1 MDKPTRRESGDAPLP
16 VARKG
21 PLDARVAVPGSKS
34 VTNRALLVAA
44 LARGESRIGNALE
57 SDDTRAMR
65 RALAALGV
73 AVGDAPDGSIRVAG
87 SGGPFPAKTAAL
99 DVENAGTA
107 MRFLASAL
115 ALGGDDADYVLDGN
129 ARMRE
134 RPIGDLVHALRATG
148 ARVDYAGRDGFPPLR
163 IRGGAFRVPSVRLKG
178 DVSSQFV
185 SSILLAAPASG
196 RAIEVAVENG
206 ELASP
211 SYVDLTLSVMAAFG
225 APAESAGK
233 AAWRVPAGRGYV
245 GRDYRVEGDWSAA
258 SYFLAAPAIAGGRIA
273 VTGLDARSVQGDA
286 RFADLLREMGLRV
299 ERGDDAVTVER
310 TGSVTAID
318 ADLHDMPDVAMT
330 LAAVAAFARGTTR
343 VRGVP
348 NLRVKESDRI
358 AATCAELRRLGI
370 RATERD
376 DGFEI
381 EGGAPHGAEIE
392 TYDDHRIA
400 MSFALVGLA
409 TDGVAIRDPR
419 CVGKTFPDFFER
431 LGGLAEAKTPRGAA

>member
-1 MDKPTRRESGDAPLP
+1 MARPSPIESGSAPRP
-16 VARKG
+16 IRKTG

-44 LARGESRIGNALE
+44 LAHGESRLSNALE

-73 AVGDAPDGSIRVAG
+73 AVGAAASELRV
-87 SGGPFPAKTAAL
+87 SGTGGRFPVRKAAL

-115 ALGGDDADYVLDGN
+115 ALAGDDADYVLDGN

-134 RPIGDLVHALRATG
+134 RPIGDLVRALRATG
-148 ARVDYAGRDGFPPLR
+148 ARVDHAGAEGFPPLR
-163 IRGGAFRVPSVRLKG
+163 IRGGGFRAPSVRLRG

-185 SSILLAAPASG
+185 SSLLLAAPASG
-196 RAIEVAVENG
+196 RAIDVAVENG

-211 SYVDLTLSVMAAFG
+211 SYVDLSLAVMAAFG
-225 APAESAGK
+225 APAEKTGSAS
-233 AAWRVPAGRGYV
+233 WRVPAGGGYAA
-245 GRDYRVEGDWSAA
+245 RAYRVEGDWSAA
-258 SYFLAAPAIAGGRIA
+258 SYFLAAPAIAGGRVA
-273 VTGLDARSVQGDA
+273 VTGLDARSAQGDA

-299 ERGDDAVTVER
+299 ERGADAVTVER
-310 TGSVTAID
+310 TGPLRAID

-330 LAAVAAFARGTTR
+330 LAVVAAFAAGTTR

-358 AATCAELRRLGI
+358 AATCAELRRCGI

-381 EGGAPHGAEIE
+381 EGGTPHGADIE

-400 MSFALVGLA
+400 MSFSLVGLA
-409 TDGVAIRDPR
+409 ADGIAIRDPR

-431 LGGLAEAKTPRGAA
+431 LDALSSRARDGGG